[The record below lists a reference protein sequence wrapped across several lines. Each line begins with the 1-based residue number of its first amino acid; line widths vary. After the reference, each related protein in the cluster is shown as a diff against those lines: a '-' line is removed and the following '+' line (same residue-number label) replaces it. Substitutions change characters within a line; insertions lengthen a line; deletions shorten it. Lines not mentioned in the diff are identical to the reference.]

1 MHKKQDDGRE
11 SDIPILDERFSDED
25 DAPPQSRF
33 VRLLIAAGAVLLVGG
48 GVATAVILTSS
59 KDASTSSSS
68 SSAASKQ
75 NVPNSISSIGDSTSS
90 SSRSTSTSS
99 ASPTP
104 SVSATD
110 PETDTVAMTL
120 LAIGDW
126 GSTTGRGN
134 DGTNAGSCCKL
145 YSKGP
150 NAGSVDTSQPRY
162 VVDYHAQE
170 YVAQL
175 MGMSADALKP
185 PPARILGHGDNIY
198 WNGVGKDDIQF
209 RMTNTFEN
217 IYTAKSLSGIKWLN
231 VAGNHD
237 IGGSQY
243 ICGDDNDHFREC
255 TSIDEML

>member
-1 MHKKQDDGRE
+1 M
-11 SDIPILDERFSDED
+11 LDERYSSEV
-25 DAPPQSRF
+25 PR
-33 VRLLIAAGAVLLVGG
+33 RHTRIKLIVSGVAILLVTGG
-48 GVATAVILTSS
+48 LVAAIILTSTS
-59 KDASTSSSS
+59 SRSTSSSS
-68 SSAASKQ
+68 SFHASTTAMPSSTLFMNGSATSNATLS
-75 NVPNSISSIGDSTSS
+75 NILSS
-90 SSRSTSTSS
+90 SSN
-99 ASPTP
+99 
-104 SVSATD
+104 
-110 PETDTVAMTL
+110 PETDIVALTL
-120 LAIGDW
+120 LAVGDW
-126 GSTTGRGN
+126 GSTTGKKS
-134 DGTNAGSCCKL
+134 DGSSPGSCCKL

-255 TSIDEML
+255 TSIDEMLTYLDLKFTLQAKYKSPNGDR